1 MLPETRYATR
11 GNIHI
16 AYQVTG
22 DGPLDLVLISVWF
35 SHLEARWEIPGFA
48 HLLDRLGAFSRV
60 ISFDKYGIGLSDPAP
75 PGALPPIE
83 EWMDDVRTV
92 MDAVGVEK
100 AALLGAARSQAT
112 RLTASVRR
120 MTDERRAA
128 ASLAER
134 VQAAVLALIRATD
147 PADCIA
153 HEWPG
158 LLGLD
163 AVALCVEANR
173 VGFRPLP
180 PGAVEA
186 ALGRRAAVVRPGA
199 GNAVLHGEAAALA
212 RVEALVRVPLRGP
225 AALLAWGWPS

>member
-1 MLPETRYATR
+1 MQPVAPHPAPDQSAADEVA
-11 GNIHI
+11 
-16 AYQVTG
+16 AEEV
-22 DGPLDLVLISVWF
+22 
-35 SHLEARWEIPGFA
+35 
-48 HLLDRLGAFSRV
+48 GAFLRRHPGWLARQPGLYEALDPPLRV
-60 ISFDKYGIGLSDPAP
+60 HGERMADH
-75 PGALPPIE
+75 
-83 EWMDDVRTV
+83 M
-92 MDAVGVEK
+92 
-100 AALLGAARSQAT
+100 AAMLGAARSRAA
-112 RLTASVRR
+112 RLAAGSR
-120 MTDERRAA
+120 ELAAGRRAA

-134 VQAAVLALIRATD
+134 VQAAVLALMRAAD

-212 RVEALVRVPLRGP
+212 QVEALVRVPLRGP
-225 AALLAWGWPS
+225 AALLALACRDGRGLAGGGGTLGFLGQAAAAALDRA

>member
-1 MLPETRYATR
+1 MQPVAPRPAPDQS
-11 GNIHI
+11 G
-16 AYQVTG
+16 G
-22 DGPLDLVLISVWF
+22 DGIEAEEVDAFLRRHPGWLARRPELYEALD
-35 SHLEARWEIPGFA
+35 PPQ
-48 HLLDRLGAFSRV
+48 RV
-60 ISFDKYGIGLSDPAP
+60 HGERVADH
-75 PGALPPIE
+75 
-83 EWMDDVRTV
+83 M
-92 MDAVGVEK
+92 
-100 AALLGAARSQAT
+100 AAMLGAARSRAA
-112 RLTASVRR
+112 RLAESAERT
-120 MTDERRAA
+120 TDERRAA
-128 ASLAER
+128 AGLAER
-134 VQAAVLALIRATD
+134 VQAAVLALMRAAD

-225 AALLAWGWPS
+225 AALLALACRDGRGLAGGGGTLGFLGQAAAAALDRA